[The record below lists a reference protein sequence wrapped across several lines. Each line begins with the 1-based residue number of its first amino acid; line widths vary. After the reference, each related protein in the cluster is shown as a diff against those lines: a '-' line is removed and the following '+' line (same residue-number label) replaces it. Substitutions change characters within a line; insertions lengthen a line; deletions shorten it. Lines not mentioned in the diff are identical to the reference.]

1 MDLGWENW
9 GDSDQVV
16 SVPRERDSLSS
27 FSNLGGSYSGGI
39 SMTKGQ
45 ARSISAELYKWN
57 ALAFVPSGHDAES
70 RLFVLGLKLE
80 HAHGVIRHM

>member
-1 MDLGWENW
+1 
-9 GDSDQVV
+9 
-16 SVPRERDSLSS
+16 
-27 FSNLGGSYSGGI
+27 
-39 SMTKGQ
+39 MTKGQ